1 MAKKVWLHPDG
12 VARDYQREL
21 IKETRQ
27 FNKEI
32 TSAYGEI
39 RFDGWQDDLTG
50 VITSLQA
57 YARRIFNPVIE
68 RLPSFF
74 ALTSQFNDKQWRLIV
89 KGGTGMQMPPAK
101 SSFIGPTRMPTSS
114 TVLGIDV
121 YREEPW
127 LAAMQENWVRQN
139 VALINSIPADQLAD
153 MEQIVQRGV
162 MNGSASSVIKQQIM
176 DRYAVSENRAKL
188 IATDQIGKANAALSK
203 QRLDDAGI
211 KDYIWRGVLDQR
223 ERAIHVSREGKK
235 YPVGYQHNDGQIG
248 MAVRCRCYPE
258 PDFSNSAFN
267 IGDD

>member
-12 VARDYQREL
+12 VARDYQRDL
-21 IKETRQ
+21 LKATRQ
-27 FNKEI
+27 LNKEI

-50 VITSLQA
+50 VVTSLQA
-57 YARRIFNPVIE
+57 FARRIFNPVIE

-89 KGGTGMQMPPAK
+89 KGGTGVDIPPSQALITGLTK
-101 SSFIGPTRMPTSS
+101 APTSS
-114 TVLGIDV
+114 GVLGVDV
-121 YREEPW
+121 YRAEPW
-127 LAAMQENWVRQN
+127 LANMQSNWVSQN
-139 VALINSIPADQLAD
+139 VALINSIPADQLAE

-188 IATDQIGKANAALSK
+188 IAIDQIGKANAALSK

-223 ERAIHVSREGKK
+223 ERKVHVDREGKK

-248 MAVRCRCYPE
+248 MAVRCRCYPD
-258 PDFSNSAFN
+258 PDFSNSVFN
-267 IGDD
+267 ID